1 MDVRCIRI
9 LRPYEKGPKDDN
21 TLYID
26 EEARYALMKQW
37 GETIKAK
44 GRFDV
49 PDVKV
54 APLEEMDQGGFIGR
68 ATQALIDRLYIEY
81 GEEIL
86 LES

>member
-9 LRPYEKGPKDDN
+9 LRPYERGPEDDH

-37 GETIKAK
+37 GQTIKAK

-49 PDVKV
+49 SDVKIE
-54 APLEEMDQGGFIGR
+54 PLDEMDQGGFIGR
-68 ATQALIDRLYIEY
+68 ASQALIDRLYVEY